1 MRVAAGFC
9 LLLAGCAP
17 TAQLMSVTYQFE
29 DDPVREE
36 VRVLFQNT
44 TGRRVCL
51 TPEHWPNAAGW
62 LNQSA
67 DRVAIIVDGRRFPI
81 RDWNTGYCPRGCAI
95 EVEPDQQVSASIPYS
110 NFELP
115 DDHKRS
121 EKTLQFAPVASRC

>member
-36 VRVLFQNT
+36 VRLLFQNA

-51 TPEHWPNAAGW
+51 TPENWPNAGGW

-67 DRVAIIVDGRRFPI
+67 DRIAIITDGRRFPI
-81 RDWNTGYCPRGCAI
+81 RDWNTGYCASGCALA
-95 EVEPDQQVSASIPYS
+95 VRPDEQVSASIPYS
-110 NFELP
+110 HFELP
-115 DDHKRS
+115 EDHKRS
-121 EKTLQFAPVASRC
+121 EKTLEFAPVAFRC